1 MLKTIL
7 KAGLILSLLLIG
19 TISASAKRSYEAQG
33 KASYYANKFHGR
45 RTSSGEFFN
54 QDSLTCAHRTLPFG
68 TYLKVKNQKNGKE
81 VIVRVNDRGPFV
93 KGRVVDLSRAAAEQI
108 GMLQSGVA
116 TVEVVQVEKP
126 VFPEMPPFEVP
137 LFQMYDVLLDKSYT
151 LEEWRNSHAKD
162 HMTLLEKA
170 VVDSLR
176 SHIADIMEEQR
187 K

>member
-1 MLKTIL
+1 MLKTIF

-19 TISASAKRSYEAQG
+19 TISASAKRNYEAQG

-126 VFPEMPPFEVP
+126 VF
-137 LFQMYDVLLDKSYT
+137 LKCLLLRFLCFRCMTFSLTSLTRLKSGVIRMQKT
-151 LEEWRNSHAKD
+151 
-162 HMTLLEKA
+162 
-170 VVDSLR
+170 
-176 SHIADIMEEQR
+176 I
-187 K
+187 